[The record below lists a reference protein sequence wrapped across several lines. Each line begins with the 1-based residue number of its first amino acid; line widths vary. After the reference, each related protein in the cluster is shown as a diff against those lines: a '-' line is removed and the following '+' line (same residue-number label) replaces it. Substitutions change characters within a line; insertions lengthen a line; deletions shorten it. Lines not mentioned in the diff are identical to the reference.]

1 MIPLNSPE
9 TIAAASQANAEALL
23 KMTNS
28 SIARA
33 ERLTNLNLN
42 TLRSLLD
49 ESLNCTQQLLST
61 RDPAALSAL
70 QRELSRP
77 ILEKLA
83 EHAREVSAIVTEG
96 QQEVSKLLDS
106 QMIELN
112 KQLIVQLDQA
122 AKSAPAGSENLFGM
136 VKSAVSASSDAY
148 AKLNDAVKE
157 ISEFA
162 ESNLKAAGDAALK
175 SMQVSRAA

>member
-1 MIPLNSPE
+1 MIPLNAPE
-9 TIAAASQANAEALL
+9 KIAAASQASAQVLL
-23 KMTNS
+23 NMANG

-33 ERLTNLNLN
+33 ERLASLNMDIVR
-42 TLRSLLD
+42 TLLD
-49 ESLNCTQQLLST
+49 ESLHCTQQLMSV
-61 RDPAALSAL
+61 RDPAALGKL

-83 EHAREVSAIVTEG
+83 EHAREVSAIVSEG
-96 QQEVSKLLDS
+96 QQEVSKLLDG

-122 AKSAPAGSENLFGM
+122 AKSAPAGSENLFGL

-148 AKLNDAVKE
+148 LQLNGVAKE
-157 ISEFA
+157 MSELV

-175 SMQVSRAA
+175 AISAARVA